1 MDCVCS
7 YSKIS
12 LPQFRQ
18 FSSFNLQS
26 NTLFKSKKKKNPLSI
41 VASCCSDNNNN
52 NNNNGDE
59 NRMFNGLTAPLVPT
73 TEAGRLLSG
82 YMQKEKE
89 LFYEFVEKELEKLE
103 YMRKEALLRCVF
115 SVDTDEVIL
124 HRRIC
129 EMKKVEC
136 QKVVEDVMYMFIVYK
151 FSEIGVHMVPK
162 LSNCMYNGRLEIS
175 PCKNWELESIHSV
188 EVLEMVKEIGW
199 EDKWNVKDNWGLTQV
214 KKDYIRYVYGSSML
228 YGYFFKSASLRYHL
242 EKSFDTTSSNL
253 SFSSSCH
260 LKQKSVPTGS
270 TSVSGK
276 KYDNFRS
283 YVANFD
289 NEIMKMCR
297 KPKFNVTVSL
307 MEKHCSALFGDENQ
321 HEEVSTS
328 FASLKRFVLE
338 AVAFGSFL
346 WDAEYHF
353 RKFYRLEEYR
363 SYFY

>member
-1 MDCVCS
+1 
-7 YSKIS
+7 
-12 LPQFRQ
+12 
-18 FSSFNLQS
+18 
-26 NTLFKSKKKKNPLSI
+26 
-41 VASCCSDNNNN
+41 
-52 NNNNGDE
+52 
-59 NRMFNGLTAPLVPT
+59 MFNGLTAPLVPT

-82 YMQKEKE
+82 YMQNEKE

-242 EKSFDTTSSNL
+242 EKSFDSNL

-260 LKQKSVPTGS
+260 LKQKSVPT
-270 TSVSGK
+270 VSGN

-363 SYFY
+363 SHFY